1 MVIPG
6 QWWFCRDGELRPVV
20 CGRVLRGDGA
30 WRAVNFLVDT
40 GADRTVLTADVL
52 DDLGSTA
59 DDPEEQLVGAG
70 GLVASVRVR
79 TTIRMERNDGGAV
92 TVQGRFSAFHD
103 PTALDMS
110 LLGRDILDLFPV
122 IVDRSR
128 SFVCLLGQGHQ
139 YVIQTV

>member
-6 QWWFCRDGELRPVV
+6 QWWFCRDGIMRPVV

-52 DDLGSTA
+52 ADVGLTA
-59 DDPEEQLVGAG
+59 ADPEEQLAGAG
-70 GLVASVRVR
+70 GLVASVLVK

-92 TVQGRFSAFHD
+92 TVQGRFAAFRD
-103 PTALDMS
+103 PNALDMS
-110 LLGRDILDLFPV
+110 LLGRDVLDIFPV
-122 IVDRSR
+122 IVDRPR

-139 YVIQTV
+139 YVIQAV